1 MRKLLSLTLL
11 ALLMLPA
18 PAASADPARSRFS
31 SLFCPECWTYLY
43 GHGATD
49 LKGNCAACGKY
60 PLELEVQ
67 TMSWY
72 WSPQNHLWLQ
82 DPMKGTLPAE
92 SLAAVTR
99 PGPGLSRAHYCPEH
113 RNFKGVRLPLLQ
125 RMVCAEDGKPMVL
138 AWASHRTWFWC
149 EWDGG
154 WSLTRSPEDPIKHCC
169 TPRTGLLLA
178 TPQRGPMAGD

>member
-67 TMSWY
+67 TMSWF
-72 WSPQNHLWLQ
+72 WSPQKHLWLQ